1 MANSV
6 LHYVASDSDSRYPTW
21 NNALGN
27 VNPSSQ
33 NYTSALVAHNFY
45 AYTDG
50 YTVNSNGSQQ
60 GTGNG
65 YLVKAIIKCQNPNT
79 STRRVAVGCAVYI
92 CRKDGYASNNTLTVK
107 IEAKNA
113 KQSSTYSKHFST
125 SSRWQKTAY
134 LAVTLDYPA
143 NSGVLTETFTIT
155 GHNET
160 GTCKSIENCAITV
173 QLPNIGSSYQAA
185 SFTSNVKDVEIGKK
199 IKFTIS
205 GRDPALFIN
214 LGLSYMGDDDVKRNI
229 YFLRDQKLDEYEYT
243 VPYSILSN
251 VTKKKKAAC
260 TWYLTTYTV
269 TSEGLRGTKVGAT
282 KSLTGNLIVP
292 EDDDLVGFKVTN
304 FYVKDTTG
312 SGAESTNPSEE
323 TLLENYES
331 GVSKPML
338 RLTIDDTKTY
348 GATITSIE
356 YAIGTSYKKFE
367 NVNLPSNKQHS
378 YTADTPING
387 IGEIVATATITDS
400 RGIAVVKSVKL
411 NVVNASVPPDITAL
425 SVSRGTGDDVGS
437 FTQDDEGEKVRVWFT
452 AESSKIQEDGT
463 GTMSAVI
470 KYKEVGEE
478 DFTQYPG
485 YSQTTTDGVYTM
497 EGETLLIGLEPDRNY
512 VIRVEVSDPS
522 VRYRE
527 TNLSSALY
535 FIELAASG
543 QGLSIGEKAEIDQTD
558 LRINIPTKFSADVL
572 NKTGSSQFTSDER
585 KKNSIAPLIDTL
597 GEEEIAKIYA
607 SVEPIT
613 YKYNDDKHETPLIRF
628 GFSANKLKQVL
639 EDIGLNTED
648 YSIIQ
653 EYEESEKDP
662 KNPSNNI
669 IRHFLSMSYEELNP
683 INFLAIKL
691 IMKELININNRLKE
705 IEEYGKNGQ
714 NE

>member
-1 MANSV
+1 M
-6 LHYVASDSDSRYPTW
+6 
-21 NNALGN
+21 
-27 VNPSSQ
+27 
-33 NYTSALVAHNFY
+33 
-45 AYTDG
+45 
-50 YTVNSNGSQQ
+50 
-60 GTGNG
+60 
-65 YLVKAIIKCQNPNT
+65 
-79 STRRVAVGCAVYI
+79 AVYI

-125 SSRWQKTAY
+125 SSQWQKTAY

-292 EDDDLVGFKVTN
+292 EDDDSVGFKVTN
-304 FYVKDTTG
+304 VKDTTG

-331 GVSKPML
+331 GVSKPMI

-387 IGEIVATATITDS
+387 RDCS
-400 RGIAVVKSVKL
+400 
-411 NVVNASVPPDITAL
+411 
-425 SVSRGTGDDVGS
+425 
-437 FTQDDEGEKVRVWFT
+437 
-452 AESSKIQEDGT
+452 
-463 GTMSAVI
+463 
-470 KYKEVGEE
+470 YC
-478 DFTQYPG
+478 
-485 YSQTTTDGVYTM
+485 
-497 EGETLLIGLEPDRNY
+497 NY
-512 VIRVEVSDPS
+512 HR
-522 VRYRE
+522 
-527 TNLSSALY
+527 
-535 FIELAASG
+535 
-543 QGLSIGEKAEIDQTD
+543 
-558 LRINIPTKFSADVL
+558 
-572 NKTGSSQFTSDER
+572 
-585 KKNSIAPLIDTL
+585 
-597 GEEEIAKIYA
+597 
-607 SVEPIT
+607 
-613 YKYNDDKHETPLIRF
+613 
-628 GFSANKLKQVL
+628 
-639 EDIGLNTED
+639 
-648 YSIIQ
+648 
-653 EYEESEKDP
+653 
-662 KNPSNNI
+662 
-669 IRHFLSMSYEELNP
+669 
-683 INFLAIKL
+683 
-691 IMKELININNRLKE
+691 
-705 IEEYGKNGQ
+705 
-714 NE
+714 